1 MRKTAPLLLMLGFL
15 LVGTA
20 AFAGNIDYLSNQ
32 SVEYL
37 MNFSRNGATDAADI
51 ATYNPAGL
59 VFLPKDGMYI
69 NSSYQYIYLR
79 FSESYRGQRFEQD
92 QPNPI
97 PALFTV
103 YKKDNLAAFFA
114 INITAGGG
122 WVRWKEGNATTAQ
135 LIGLTGFGASQGAG
149 AAIAQATSGAI
160 TNGGGTGATMVNE
173 SNVEGF
179 SCYTGIMAGLA
190 YKLND
195 KISVSAAPRY
205 IIAER
210 KGGAFA
216 DFTMD
221 AFNDAVD
228 SSLGLPGTAFD
239 GNETR
244 AVVDDNFDYNARGLG
259 GVFGIDIKPLDNLNF
274 GIRYET
280 VTKLNFKYSVNRRDV
295 QVTGPNPTLNAMLDA
310 QLTGVLA
317 GLDKDGETIRYDLP
331 AVLGVGVDFAVTP
344 DFHLLSSANYYF
356 IETAVWEDVP
366 SSDVTNG
373 WEVSV
378 GTTFKP
384 VPRLKVGAGYQY
396 TVQGEK
402 IDALSNENPGLNSHA
417 FALGFAFAAT
427 PNLDLKFSTVHTRYI
442 DESSTHGDG
451 DDEEVDY
458 RKAAYDLC
466 AGFEYRFDL

>member
-15 LVGTA
+15 LIGTA

-37 MNFSRNGATDAADI
+37 MNLNRNGATDAADI

-103 YKKDNLAAFFA
+103 YKKDNLAAFLA
-114 INITAGGG
+114 VNITAGGG
-122 WVRWKEGNATTAQ
+122 WVKWKEGDATTAQ
-135 LIGLTGFGASQGAG
+135 LIESTGIG
-149 AAIAQATSGAI
+149 AAGTVNQLVSGA
-160 TNGGGTGATMVNE
+160 GGTGATTVNE
-173 SNVEGF
+173 SFIEGY
-179 SCYTGIMAGLA
+179 SAYIGIMAGLA

-210 KGGAFA
+210 KAAAFA
-216 DFTMD
+216 DFTVD
-221 AFNDAVD
+221 AIGPV
-228 SSLGLPGTAFD
+228 P

-244 AVVDDNFDYNARGLG
+244 IVADDNFDYNARGLG
-259 GVFGIDIKPLDNLNF
+259 GVFGLDIKPTDNLNF

-280 VTKLNFKYSVNRRDV
+280 VTKLNFKYSKNRRDV
-295 QVTGPNPTLNAMLDA
+295 AVTGPNPALNAGLGA
-310 QLTGVLA
+310 ELTAGLA
-317 GLDKDGETIRYDLP
+317 ALDKDGQTVRYDLP

-356 IETAVWEDVP
+356 IENAVWENVR

-373 WEVSV
+373 WEVGI

-384 VPRLKVGAGYQY
+384 VPRLKVGTGYQY

-402 IDALSNENPGLNSHA
+402 TDALNNENPGLNSHA
-417 FALGFAFAAT
+417 VALGFSFAAT
-427 PNLDLKFSTVHTRYI
+427 PNLDLKLASEYTRYVKDSKTVTVQVGGIPIRDVDI
-442 DESSTHGDG
+442 DYKKIVTVIS
-451 DDEEVDY
+451 
-458 RKAAYDLC
+458 
-466 AGFEYRFDL
+466 AGFEYRFDM